1 MASSTILDVMPEE
14 DLKVLAEGVRSGDP
28 GAVALL
34 EACFKLELA
43 DASPDTRAATADMFL
58 NKVNLMLS
66 GTQQPANKIVRF
78 SRTPS
83 LEQEFTAE
91 LLNRNMTANSL

>member
-34 EACFKLELA
+34 EACFELELA

-78 SRTPS
+78 SRVHSPE
-83 LEQEFTAE
+83 EQAAA
-91 LLNRNMTANSL
+91 MTAGNSDLTL